1 MKLLHVDSSI
11 QGEPSASRA
20 LTARI
25 VSRWQ
30 AAMPDLEVTHVD
42 LAAVEIPHLSGR
54 SLARAGTEA
63 SRYDRALA
71 DFLEADVIVVGAPM
85 YNFTVP
91 TQLKAWIDRILVAG
105 QTFRYTETG
114 PVGLAGGKRVIV
126 AVSMGGL
133 YPQGAPG
140 EYVEAYLRHL
150 FAFIGIAEVAVVR
163 ADGLAISAQS
173 RRKGLDAALSSI
185 PAPQPLTA

>member
-1 MKLLHVDSSI
+1 MKLLHVD
-11 QGEPSASRA
+11 
-20 LTARI
+20 
-25 VSRWQ
+25 
-30 AAMPDLEVTHVD
+30 
-42 LAAVEIPHLSGR
+42 LAAV
-54 SLARAGTEA
+54 
-63 SRYDRALA
+63 
-71 DFLEADVIVVGAPM
+71 GAPR